1 MGRGRKKPLTWVF
14 QGNGRVMLVEPPK
27 GIEPLTFSLRVRCSA
42 D

>member
-1 MGRGRKKPLTWVF
+1 MSASFGVAEKL
-14 QGNGRVMLVEPPK
+14 NLEPPK

>member
-1 MGRGRKKPLTWVF
+1 MRTKNLSGVGEDE
-14 QGNGRVMLVEPPK
+14 VMEPPK